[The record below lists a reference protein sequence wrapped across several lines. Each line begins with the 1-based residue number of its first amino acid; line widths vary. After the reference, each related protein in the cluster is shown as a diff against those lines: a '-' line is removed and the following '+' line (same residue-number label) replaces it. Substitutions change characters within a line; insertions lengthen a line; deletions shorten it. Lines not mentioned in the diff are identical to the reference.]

1 LMAVDPTTARFRVVH
16 EPKKDVAEGSH

>member
-1 LMAVDPTTARFRVVH
+1 MAVDPTTARFRVVH

>member
-1 LMAVDPTTARFRVVH
+1 MAVDPTTARFRVVD